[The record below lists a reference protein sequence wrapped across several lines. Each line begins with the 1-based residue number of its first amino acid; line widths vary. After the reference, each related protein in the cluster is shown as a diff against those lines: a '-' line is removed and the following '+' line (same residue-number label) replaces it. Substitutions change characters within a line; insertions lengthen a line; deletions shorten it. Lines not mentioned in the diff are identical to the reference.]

1 MSWISFRS
9 TDLDRTT
16 YPAWR
21 DGILAASPALAPPRR
36 YPGYPVHRLPRT
48 WPRFWPPL
56 DRVLRVRRSVNE
68 LSTALP
74 SRRTLGRL
82 LREAHGITGHD
93 GRGPTPSAGC
103 LQALELYLA
112 VLTPGWLPGALYHYD
127 RSGHYLAQLS
137 STTRDDLAPHVPSLQ
152 LVRGGAVL
160 FVLVGDGA
168 RVTAKYGERGLRFL
182 LLEAGHLMQNLCLVS
197 TSLGLTTVPLG
208 GYFEG
213 ELARRLTLPPSD
225 EVVYAG
231 LCGQRAPGAPV
242 LKQARG

>member
-1 MSWISFRS
+1 MSSLSFRA
-9 TDLDRTT
+9 TQLDRTT

-21 DGILAASPALAPPRR
+21 DGILAASPVLPPPRS
-36 YPGYPVHRLPRT
+36 YPGYPVQRLPRSI
-48 WPRFWPPL
+48 PRLWPPL
-56 DRVLRVRRSVNE
+56 DRVLRLRRSVNE
-68 LSTALP
+68 LSTELP

-112 VLTPGWLPGALYHYD
+112 VLAPGWLPGALYHYD
-127 RSGHYLAQLS
+127 RAGHHLSQLAP
-137 STTRDDLAPHVPSLQ
+137 TTRDELAPHIPSLG

-182 LLEAGHLMQNLCLVS
+182 LLEAGHLMQNLCLLS
-197 TSLGLTTVPLG
+197 TSLGLATVPLG

-213 ELARRLTLPPSD
+213 ALARRLMLLDSD
-225 EVVYAG
+225 EVLYAG
-231 LCGQRAPGAPV
+231 LCGRPASGV
-242 LKQARG
+242 V